1 MATFTLFP
9 RLAPELRDMI
19 WKEALDE
26 EADGRIVPVHRNRM
40 LFRIMPFR
48 CLISPLLSTN
58 QESRK
63 LALLRYNYKL
73 DVVSVSSSDDI
84 TSEEV
89 QEFASRRDENQWEI
103 TPIDDSIKQKY
114 WDTVKAS
121 EYYYDT
127 MRMLDFP
134 LGDIGRKNGCLRLNL
149 ETDKSMLPYDIQ
161 CYSMKD
167 SCAVYLTRDA
177 KNKFLGSHPLE
188 TTVLRHNLTLE
199 VPESARSR
207 MRNIVCAA
215 HRVPPP
221 DPNSMGM
228 WRLRSCLGFWLW
240 KTHVFTQLNNPTSGR
255 FLALFNPMP
264 FNMCNEGDGLGILD
278 TAAQEGAQ
286 GGVQSLTFTEW
297 RREDDISDSWGWS
310 LTGPFEV

>member
-19 WKEALDE
+19 
-26 EADGRIVPVHRNRM
+26 
-40 LFRIMPFR
+40 
-48 CLISPLLSTN
+48 
-58 QESRK
+58 
-63 LALLRYNYKL
+63 L
-73 DVVSVSSSDDI
+73 DVVSVSISDDI
-84 TSEEV
+84 MPEDV
-89 QEFASRRDENQWEI
+89 QEFASRHDENQWEI
-103 TPIDDSIKQKY
+103 TPIDDSIKQNE
-114 WDTVKAS
+114 DA
-121 EYYYDT
+121 
-127 MRMLDFP
+127 RFP
-134 LGDIGRKNGCLRLNL
+134 LDDIGRKNGCLRLNL
-149 ETDKSMLPYDIQ
+149 ETDKFMLPYEIQ

-167 SCAVYLTRDA
+167 SCVVYLTRDA

-207 MRNIVCAA
+207 MRNIVCAG

-228 WRLRSCLGFWLW
+228 WRLRSLLGLWLW
-240 KTHVFTQLNNPTSGR
+240 KTHVFAQLNNPTSGR
-255 FLALFNPMP
+255 FLALSNPMP
-264 FNMCNEGDGLGILD
+264 LNMCDEGDGLEILD

-286 GGVQSLTFTEW
+286 GGVQSLTLTEW

>member
-19 WKEALDE
+19 
-26 EADGRIVPVHRNRM
+26 
-40 LFRIMPFR
+40 
-48 CLISPLLSTN
+48 
-58 QESRK
+58 
-63 LALLRYNYKL
+63 L
-73 DVVSVSSSDDI
+73 DVVSVSISDDI
-84 TSEEV
+84 TPEDV
-89 QEFASRRDENQWEI
+89 QEFASRHDENQWEI

-127 MRMLDFP
+127 MRMLDSP
-134 LGDIGRKNGCLRLNL
+134 WTIL
-149 ETDKSMLPYDIQ
+149 EERM
-161 CYSMKD
+161 D
-167 SCAVYLTRDA
+167 SCVVYLTRDA

-207 MRNIVCAA
+207 MRNIVCAG

-228 WRLRSCLGFWLW
+228 WRLRSRLGLWLW
-240 KTHVFTQLNNPTSGR
+240 KTHVFAQLNNPTSGR
-255 FLALFNPMP
+255 FLALSNPMP
-264 FNMCNEGDGLGILD
+264 LNMCDEGDGLEILD

-286 GGVQSLTFTEW
+286 GGVQSLTLTEW